1 MLPVITEEK
10 DELSREAA
18 SKYPLPYI
26 HLKPHENLLISD
38 NIFQSQFHQPSSG
51 PGWPQTHRAL
61 SASASGVLGLKACTT
76 TA

>member
-18 SKYPLPYI
+18 LPYI
-26 HLKPHENLLISD
+26 HVKPLKNLLISD

-51 PGWPQTHRAL
+51 PGWPQTHRFVCL
-61 SASASGVLGLKACTT
+61 SLRRTGVKGVYHHCLT
-76 TA
+76 